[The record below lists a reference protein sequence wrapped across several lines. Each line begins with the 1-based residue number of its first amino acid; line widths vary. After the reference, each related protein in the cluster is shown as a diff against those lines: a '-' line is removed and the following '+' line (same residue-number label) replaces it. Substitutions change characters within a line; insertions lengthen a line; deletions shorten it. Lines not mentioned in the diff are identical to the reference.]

1 MIVLVLYGKVGHH
14 VFRRTGYYVP
24 ESLVRYDM
32 QETSNGIPG
41 LCRGIETLGYLRP
54 YVRQCGDERR
64 PAWQI
69 ETRCL
74 LDYLLVYIAE
84 GCGQFEIASRRY
96 AAEPNDLF
104 WIPPDTP
111 HAMEGFPPSMV
122 CPYIHFDLI
131 YRPEVSHWDF
141 SVPSGMTDLSELGPL
156 MHPDMSHTPFG
167 DLGGRIRSYTNQ
179 RVGDLVREVCHE
191 SARAQPYAFMRTS
204 GLMMEILAEILRG
217 REGLSTEYRH
227 HIPLLEAAADYLRRH
242 CHERVCVEDAAEIC
256 SLSPSYFR
264 RLFSQHFNCSPRE
277 YLRRTRI
284 QKAKNLMIGSVLN
297 FSQIAQRTG
306 FATVH
311 SFSRAFKASEGVSPS
326 EYRKYGI
333 ATTHVDGRQ
342 VPYNR

>member
-1 MIVLVLYGKVGHH
+1 
-14 VFRRTGYYVP
+14 
-24 ESLVRYDM
+24 
-32 QETSNGIPG
+32 
-41 LCRGIETLGYLRP
+41 
-54 YVRQCGDERR
+54 
-64 PAWQI
+64 
-69 ETRCL
+69 
-74 LDYLLVYIAE
+74 LDYLLVYIADGRGRFSIGDE
-84 GCGQFEIASRRY
+84 SCD
-96 AAEPNDLF
+96 AEPNDLF
-104 WIPPDTP
+104 WIPPDVP
-111 HAMEGFPPSMV
+111 HSMRGYPPSMV

-141 SVPSGMTDLSELGPL
+141 SVPGGMTDLSDLRPL

-167 DLGGRIRSYTNQ
+167 GLSGRIQSYTNR
-179 RVGDLVREVCHE
+179 RVGNLIREVCAE

-204 GLMMEILAEILRG
+204 GLIMEILAEILRG

-227 HIPLLEAAADYLRRH
+227 HIPLLEEAADYLRRH
-242 CHERVCVEDAAEIC
+242 CHERICVEDAAEIC

-277 YLRRTRI
+277 YLCRARI

-297 FSQIAQRTG
+297 FSQIARKAG

-333 ATTHVDGRQ
+333 ATTRVEGRQ
-342 VPYNR
+342 APYSR